1 MIGPAALFA
10 LAALAIAVA
19 LLIPNAWA
27 LVPVSL
33 GTAAALVAAFWR
45 TRGDGREKPRIPEA
59 VLGAGCAVGLGCTLF
74 TNPTL
79 YGDARAFQ
87 SGFRWVALTALV
99 VLATYL
105 GVHLHASLIRAR
117 FLILLACYAVLAVVV
132 IRASP
137 KPWIDVWVFRQAAAD
152 ALLRGFSPY
161 SVSYPDIYGPRVP
174 WAYPPQLLHGGR
186 VVAFPYL
193 PLTVL
198 LDAPAFA
205 LLGDVRYT
213 LVALTIAA
221 AWLFARAVPGS
232 LGELA
237 ALLVLFHPR
246 TLFVLEQAF
255 TEPLVIFCFAL
266 TIHAIA
272 RREHWAMAGAALGLL
287 AASKQYSPYLV
298 VPLAFA
304 LPRRALLVAAA
315 VVITVLGPFVMSDPA
330 GFWRGTVGFLVHAPF
345 RTDSLSL
352 SALAV
357 RLFGAGAQPFAVAGM
372 LVGAVVLA
380 LCIRRNPGL
389 PMACAAAAAS
399 FAVVLIWSKQS
410 FANYWWLCSGLL
422 AMAGALRVSGAV
434 PPPDVSVPANS
445 ITTDRGS
452 ARYLSPETKGARSQ
466 STISCGESRKVSIHR
481 RHAFPPP
488 PAAGGSSNSS
498 GSQYALRMM

>member
-1 MIGPAALFA
+1 M
-10 LAALAIAVA
+10 
-19 LLIPNAWA
+19 
-27 LVPVSL
+27 
-33 GTAAALVAAFWR
+33 
-45 TRGDGREKPRIPEA
+45 
-59 VLGAGCAVGLGCTLF
+59 GAGCAVGLGCTLF

-87 SGFRWVALTALV
+87 GGFRWVALTALV

-237 ALLVLFHPR
+237 ALLVL
-246 TLFVLEQAF
+246 
-255 TEPLVIFCFAL
+255 FCFAL

-445 ITTDRGS
+445 IT
-452 ARYLSPETKGARSQ
+452 
-466 STISCGESRKVSIHR
+466 
-481 RHAFPPP
+481 
-488 PAAGGSSNSS
+488 
-498 GSQYALRMM
+498 